1 MKTLKYG
8 DEVIVIDDE
17 DLSGKTGIA
26 IHDVEEFEDTVVI
39 DTKEIR
45 NALEDTLVDL
55 EINLEK
61 NNDE

>member
-8 DEVIVIDDE
+8 DEVIVIEDE

-26 IHDVEEFEDTVVI
+26 IHDVEELEDTVVI

-55 EINLEK
+55 EINMDK

>member
-45 NALEDTLVDL
+45 NELEDTLVDL
-55 EINLEK
+55 EINLEE